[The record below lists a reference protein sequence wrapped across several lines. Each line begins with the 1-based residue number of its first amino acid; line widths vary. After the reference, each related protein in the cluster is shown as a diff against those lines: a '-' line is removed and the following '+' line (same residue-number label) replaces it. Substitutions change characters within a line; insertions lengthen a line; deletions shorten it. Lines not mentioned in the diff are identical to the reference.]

1 MSKKSKK
8 KREERKK
15 KRSRSVAKSPKAG
28 FADAK
33 VRASCLRSVVRQIPR
48 DLKQALTMRCGAPE
62 TVSFVLVADP
72 SIPPPGPTVTRWL
85 MSTFDGVAVLVAP
98 GTEDKV
104 VVDSFVLC
112 RGTGDVTSNATSDLT
127 SGGVQ

>member
-15 KRSRSVAKSPKAG
+15 KRLNSVSKPAKAG

-33 VRASCLRSVVRQIPR
+33 ARALCLRSVVRQIPR
-48 DLKQALTMRCGAPE
+48 DLKQALTRRCGEPE

-72 SIPPPGPTVTRWL
+72 SVPPPGPSVTQWM
-85 MSTFDGVAVLVAP
+85 MSTFDGVAVVFAP

-104 VVDSFVLC
+104 VVDSFVLR
-112 RGTGDVTSNATSDLT
+112 RGEGVTSDATSDLT
-127 SGGVQ
+127 AGGVQ